1 MVLAKGEASASL
13 FVFRYNYNLY
23 YEEVRTL
30 KNKIKIGSIKEFI
43 LPAILGV
50 AAFYTAI
57 ADKKKEEKID
67 QLIEKVD
74 QLENKGEA

>member
-1 MVLAKGEASASL
+1 M
-13 FVFRYNYNLY
+13 
-23 YEEVRTL
+23 

-43 LPAILGV
+43 LPAILGI
-50 AAFYTAI
+50 ATFYTAI